1 MYRNYLLLIVS
12 IICFSCSTAQN
23 SNELKK
29 GEKEIL
35 LVGTMH
41 TVPKIVKNSYRP
53 MLKFAKKYQPE
64 AIFVESPMPS
74 DTLSWD
80 YLKKGW
86 SKGYQWFYKL
96 SDSLR
101 QSFPYDALKFNTILK
116 KEHKDMSTEELD
128 FLIRS
133 FGYLRDNANH
143 EYYSYIKKHGV
154 QGAKKPTRHEDGD
167 LTYKLA
173 LYLGMKKLNNMDDQR
188 TNGKYHKAW
197 RKCVQ
202 EGKSNGNN
210 EIISKLN
217 KKDYNKAIFPAVM
230 GNLGK
235 HTNKRSS
242 LERLHKMSSFTYA
255 KVMTPGC
262 IEGERYWDERNRR
275 IAKNIATQVLEAN
288 HQRNI
293 VIVGASHIIGL
304 EKELK
309 KNYPTLKVTLL
320 ND

>member
-1 MYRNYLLLIVS
+1 MYRNYLLLVIS
-12 IICFSCSTAQN
+12 IICFSYSEAQN
-23 SNELKK
+23 REELKRDQ
-29 GEKEIL
+29 KEVL

-53 MLKFAKKYQPE
+53 MLRHAKKYQPE
-64 AIFVESPMPS
+64 AIYVESPMPNDS
-74 DTLSWD
+74 LSWN
-80 YLKKGW
+80 YLRKGW
-86 SKGYQWFYKL
+86 SKGYQQFYKL

-101 QSFPYDALKFNTILK
+101 QSFPYDEEKFTTILE
-116 KEHKDMSTEELD
+116 KEHKDMSLEELD
-128 FLIRS
+128 FLIHS
-133 FGYLRDNANH
+133 FGYLRDNANY

-154 QGAKKPTRHEDGD
+154 RGAKKPTRHEDGD
-167 LTYKLA
+167 LTYKLG
-173 LYLGMKKLNNMDDQR
+173 LYLGMKKLHNMDDQR

-197 RKCVQ
+197 RKCVL

-210 EIISKLN
+210 KIINKLN
-217 KKDYNKAIFPAVM
+217 KKEYNKAILPAVF

-255 KVMTPGC
+255 KIMTPGC
-262 IEGERYWDERNRR
+262 VEGERYWDERNRR
-275 IAKNIATQVLEAN
+275 MAKNIATQVLESN
-288 HQRNI
+288 NQRNI

-309 KNYPTLKVTLL
+309 KNYPTLKITLV